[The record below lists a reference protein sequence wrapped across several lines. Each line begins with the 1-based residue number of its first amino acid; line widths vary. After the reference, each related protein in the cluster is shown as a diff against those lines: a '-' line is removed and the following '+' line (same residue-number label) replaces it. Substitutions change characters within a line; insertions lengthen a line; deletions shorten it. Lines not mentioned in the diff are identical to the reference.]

1 MPARDR
7 EIAMWK
13 LRDMISPFYA
23 WKRAFEKPFTI
34 RKPLVERDGPPLYR
48 GFHTNDLGKCI
59 GCGSCEEICQNAAID
74 MRRAEGIEP
83 AHGDSG
89 LRPAIDYG
97 RCCWCALCVD
107 ICPTASLG
115 MSNKYNWISD
125 TGEDWAFTPGVD
137 DGGWNED
144 ELGYTRAECAWL
156 LDPAGQKMPVV
167 GADERRKNFE
177 EMALGYGGDSAMKEA
192 VRCLDCGLCVEACP
206 THMDVPAYIRAIRDG
221 DLDEGLRL
229 LYDTNPFSESCGRIC
244 TAKCQDACALGHLG
258 EPIMI
263 RWLKRYITDNTL
275 DSRYEVLGIEKRARR
290 TGRKIAVVGAGPSG
304 LTAAFYL
311 ARFGHAVTVFER
323 SEKPGGMLR
332 TGIPD
337 YRLPADVLQREID
350 VILDSGV
357 ELRCGVDIGK
367 DTTVSKLRQEYDAV
381 YISVGAQEGSS
392 MPIEGIDLPRVLVG
406 VDLLARIAA
415 GERPSLGESV
425 AVIGG
430 GNTAMD
436 VCRSAVR
443 LGADKVTV
451 LYRRTE
457 KEMPANAEEIE
468 EAREE
473 GVEFEFLVSPVKI
486 TEKGDKLDVE
496 CQRMR
501 LGEPDDSGRRR
512 PVPIDGSEFTVTV
525 DTCVMAVGQQ
535 VEGSF
540 ATATGVKVT
549 RWNTFH
555 VDGDTLVTDTEG
567 VFAGGDCETGP
578 DDAIRAIASGKKA
591 AWFINEYLGRD
602 G

>member
-1 MPARDR
+1 
-7 EIAMWK
+7 MWK
-13 LRDMISPFYA
+13 LRDIISPFYA
-23 WKRAFEKPFTI
+23 WKRAFEKPYTI
-34 RKPLVERDGPPLYR
+34 KKPMVERDGPPLYR

-74 MRRAEGIEP
+74 MNRVEGIEP
-83 AHGDSG
+83 ALGDSG

-107 ICPTASLG
+107 ICPTTSLA
-115 MSNKYNWISD
+115 MSNQYNWISD
-125 TGEDWAFTPGVD
+125 DGEDWVFTPGVD

-144 ELGYTRAECAWL
+144 KLGYKRDECAWL
-156 LDPAGQKMPVV
+156 LDPAEQKMPVIDP
-167 GADERRKNFE
+167 DERKMHFD
-177 EMALGYGGDSAMKEA
+177 EMALGYGDSEAMDEA
-192 VRCLDCGLCVEACP
+192 IRCLDCGLCVEACP
-206 THMDVPAYIRAIRDG
+206 THMDVPAYIRSIRDG
-221 DLDEGLRL
+221 DLNEGLRL
-229 LYDTNPFSESCGRIC
+229 LYDTNPFSESCGRVC

-275 DSRYEVLGIEKRARR
+275 DRRNTVLGIDNHAPR
-290 TGRKIAVVGAGPSG
+290 TGKKIAVVGGGPSG

-311 ARFGHAVTVFER
+311 ERFGHDVTVFER

-337 YRLPADVLQREID
+337 YRLPAGVLAREID

-357 ELRCGVDIGK
+357 ELRTGVDIGGEV
-367 DTTVSKLRQEYDAV
+367 TVSKLREEYDSV

-392 MPIEGIDLPRVLVG
+392 MPIEGIDLPRVLIG

-415 GERPSLGESV
+415 GERPSLGDKV

-443 LGADKVTV
+443 LGAAKVNV

-457 KEMPANAEEIE
+457 KEMPADALEIE
-468 EAREE
+468 EAKEE
-473 GVEFEFLVSPVKI
+473 GVEFEFLVSPVRI
-486 TEKGDKLDVE
+486 TEKGGKLDVE
-496 CQRMR
+496 CQRME

-512 PVPIDGSEFTVTV
+512 PVPVEGSEFTVPV

-540 ATATGVKVT
+540 ATAAGVKIT
-549 RWNTFH
+549 RWNTFD
-555 VDGDTLVTDTEG
+555 VDGDTLVTDIEG

-591 AWFINEYLGRD
+591 AWFINEYLGRKTD
-602 G
+602 GR